1 MPKKDKASL
10 PAINQSS
17 CSPVVA
23 FFAHRL
29 QELTARHRVQ
39 RVDKRRKP
47 RKLTPLTVHQLLAQ
61 QSPAIAPSRTQI
73 YRLYR
78 AEAAPTIVMVDQLA
92 RLFGVSPRSF
102 LPEKATRPPC
112 DHPVRS

>member
-1 MPKKDKASL
+1 MSKKDEASL
-10 PAINQSS
+10 PVINQSS

-29 QELTARHRVQ
+29 RELTTRHRVQ
-39 RVDKRRKP
+39 RIDKKRRP
-47 RKLTPLTVHQLLAQ
+47 RKLTPLTVHQLLTQ
-61 QSPAIAPSRTQI
+61 QSPEFAPSQTQI

-78 AEAAPTIVMVDQLA
+78 AEAAPTIVTVDQLA

-102 LPEKATRPPC
+102 LPEKPTRHPN
-112 DHPVRS
+112 DRPVRS

>member
-1 MPKKDKASL
+1 MPRKDSGSL
-10 PAINQSS
+10 PPANESS
-17 CSPVVA
+17 CSPVVT

-39 RVDKRRKP
+39 RIDKRRKS
-47 RKLTPLTVHQLLAQ
+47 RRLTPLTVHQLLAQ
-61 QSPAIAPSRTQI
+61 QSPEFAPSQTQV
-73 YRLYR
+73 YRLFR

-102 LPEKATRPPC
+102 LPDKATRPPS
-112 DHPVRS
+112 DRPARS